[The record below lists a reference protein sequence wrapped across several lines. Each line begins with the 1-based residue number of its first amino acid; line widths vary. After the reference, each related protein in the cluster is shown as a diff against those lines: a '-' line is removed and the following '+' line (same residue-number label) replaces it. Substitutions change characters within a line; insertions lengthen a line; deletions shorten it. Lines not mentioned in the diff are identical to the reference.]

1 LVFLAAA
8 GVALVVLVCAGLAI
22 LLWYGRPQDDTLR
35 GQLCIA
41 TIAVAGVV
49 WLCAVWQVRKGVL
62 PRSAVWL
69 VLGIALAMRA
79 ATFAAP
85 PLLSSD
91 LNRYVWDGRVQM
103 AGINPYRYVPA
114 APELAF
120 LRDAEVYPDINRAD
134 YARTIYAPGA
144 EWVFAAAVLVAPGV
158 YGMKAVMLGFD
169 LLAIAALLMLLRLS
183 GRDATEVLIYAWMP
197 LPVWE
202 FAGNGHADA
211 IAAGLLPVALLVS
224 ARGLPAIAGGVLAVA
239 TLTKFLPGV
248 VLAAFW
254 RPWGWRLPAGFA
266 VVAVLLYLPYAGA
279 GLHVF
284 GFLGG
289 YLREEH
295 VETGQGFFLLGLLGH
310 FAALPAWVP
319 AAYIAA
325 GAAIVGGLGL
335 RFVAEGGLPVPAP
348 ARVATQ
354 AHQALILGAV
364 LLVAVSPHYPWYFG
378 WIAPLACIAPLSGAL
393 WLLAAAPLLALGP
406 VEHLLAP
413 VAVYLPAAGLAACS
427 LYRRRA
433 APASPLAARSAE

>member
-1 LVFLAAA
+1 
-8 GVALVVLVCAGLAI
+8 VCIGLAI
-22 LLWYGRPQDDTLR
+22 LLWYGPAQDVTRR

-41 TIAVAGVV
+41 TMAIAGVL
-49 WLCAVWQVRKGVL
+49 WLGAVSLVRRGGL
-62 PRSAVWL
+62 PRGAVWL
-69 VLGIALAMRA
+69 VLGVALAMRA

-91 LNRYVWDGRVQM
+91 INRYVWDGRVQA

-120 LRDAEVYPDINRAD
+120 LRDAHVYPDINRAD

-144 EWVFAAAVLVAPGV
+144 EAVFAAAALIAPGV

-183 GRDATEVLIYAWMP
+183 GRNAAEVLIYAWLP

-224 ARGLPAIAGGVLAVA
+224 ARGLAAIAGGLLAAA

-254 RPWGWRLPAGFA
+254 RPWGWKLLAGF
-266 VVAVLLYLPYAGA
+266 VAAAALLYLPYAGA

-284 GFLGG
+284 GFLQG
-289 YLREEH
+289 YLREEQ
-295 VETGQGFFLLGLLGH
+295 VETGQGFFLLGLLNRLV
-310 FAALPAWVP
+310 AIPAWAP
-319 AAYIAA
+319 AAYVAA
-325 GAAIVGGLGL
+325 GIVAVGALGL
-335 RFVAEGGLPVPAP
+335 RFVLSGRFSVLPP
-348 ARVATQ
+348 ARVAVQ
-354 AHQALILGAV
+354 GRQALVLGAA

-378 WIAPLACIAPLSGAL
+378 WIAPLACIAPLPGAL

-413 VAVYLPAAGLAACS
+413 AAVYLPAAALAACS
-427 LYRRRA
+427 LRRRSA
-433 APASPLAARSAE
+433 VPVSPLAARSAE